1 MSTIG
6 SNIAALKS
14 LHNLRLNEDGFA
26 KATERLS
33 SGKRLNN
40 AGDDAAGAAIVN
52 RMSSQIAG
60 MNVAIHYNESKSD
73 ADLVAR
79 EAKEYGVKAI
89 LVQADLLVEAQIR
102 RVVPTAVEKLQGQLN
117 LLINNASIFENDN
130 LINFSEKSFLKHMN
144 INLKAPAILIQN
156 FAKVCKGNKGN
167 VVNIIDQ
174 RVEKLTPFF
183 FSYTLSKS
191 SLATLTKT
199 SAMKLAPNIRV
210 NAVSPGPTL
219 KNKRQSE
226 KHFKKQWQSTILK
239 KKVDTKNVSSAV
251 KFLIN
256 NNNITGQI
264 INVDSGQRLAWK
276 TPDIINAKE

>member
-1 MSTIG
+1 METKKIIITGGANRIG
-6 SNIAALKS
+6 RSIALELANYDTQIVIHYSKSFVAAKKLKIE
-14 LHNLRLNEDGFA
+14 LENLGSIVHLL
-26 KATERLS
+26 KAD
-33 SGKRLNN
+33 LNN
-40 AGDDAAGAAIVN
+40 FKQTQEIIPYAYKKMKGLN
-52 RMSSQIAG
+52 C
-60 MNVAIHYNESKSD
+60 
-73 ADLVAR
+73 LV
-79 EAKEYGVKAI
+79 
-89 LVQADLLVEAQIR
+89 
-102 RVVPTAVEKLQGQLN
+102 
-117 LLINNASIFENDN
+117 NNASIFENDN
-130 LINFSEKSFLKHMN
+130 LIDFSDKSFLKHMN
-144 INLKAPAILIQN
+144 VNLKAPSILIRN
-156 FAKVCKGNKGN
+156 FAKKYSGKDGNII
-167 VVNIIDQ
+167 NIIDQ

-191 SLATLTKT
+191 GLATLTKT

-226 KHFKKQWQSTILK
+226 KHFKKQWKSTILQ

>member
-1 MSTIG
+1 MKG
-6 SNIAALKS
+6 L
-14 LHNLRLNEDGFA
+14 DC
-26 KATERLS
+26 
-33 SGKRLNN
+33 
-40 AGDDAAGAAIVN
+40 
-52 RMSSQIAG
+52 
-60 MNVAIHYNESKSD
+60 
-73 ADLVAR
+73 LV
-79 EAKEYGVKAI
+79 
-89 LVQADLLVEAQIR
+89 
-102 RVVPTAVEKLQGQLN
+102 
-117 LLINNASIFENDN
+117 NNASIFENDN
-130 LINFSEKSFLKHMN
+130 LNNFSEKSFLKH
-144 INLKAPAILIQN
+144 INVNMKAPEILTQN

-226 KHFKKQWQSTILK
+226 KHFKKQWKSTILK
-239 KKVDTKNVSSAV
+239 KKVDAKNVSSAV

-256 NNNITGQI
+256 NNDITGQI

-276 TPDIINAKE
+276 TPDVINAKE

>member
-1 MSTIG
+1 M
-6 SNIAALKS
+6 
-14 LHNLRLNEDGFA
+14 EA
-26 KATERLS
+26 KKIIITGGATRI
-33 SGKRLNN
+33 
-40 AGDDAAGAAIVN
+40 GAAIAK
-52 RMSSQIAG
+52 SLAG
-60 MNVAIHYNESKSD
+60 YGIYIAIHYNKSKNLANKLKKELEDLGSNVFLLK
-73 ADLVAR
+73 ADLNNLKQTQRIISYAY
-79 EAKEYGVKAI
+79 KKMKGLDC
-89 LVQADLLVEAQIR
+89 LV
-102 RVVPTAVEKLQGQLN
+102 
-117 LLINNASIFENDN
+117 NNASIFENDN

-144 INLKAPAILIQN
+144 VNLKAPAILIQN
-156 FAKVCKGNKGN
+156 FAKVYKGNKGN

-191 SLATLTKT
+191 GLATLTKT

-226 KHFKKQWQSTILK
+226 KHFKKQWKSTILK

>member
-1 MSTIG
+1 MEAKKIIVTGGANRIG
-6 SNIAALKS
+6 RSIALELASYDTQIVIHYSKSFLAAKKLKIE
-14 LHNLRLNEDGFA
+14 LENLGSIVHLL
-26 KATERLS
+26 KAD
-33 SGKRLNN
+33 LNN
-40 AGDDAAGAAIVN
+40 FKQTQKVISYAHKKMKGLDC
-52 RMSSQIAG
+52 
-60 MNVAIHYNESKSD
+60 
-73 ADLVAR
+73 
-79 EAKEYGVKAI
+79 
-89 LVQADLLVEAQIR
+89 
-102 RVVPTAVEKLQGQLN
+102 
-117 LLINNASIFENDN
+117 LINNASIFENDN
-130 LINFSEKSFLKHMN
+130 LVNFSEKSFLRHMN
-144 INLKAPAILIQN
+144 INLKAPAILTQK
-156 FAKVCKGNKGN
+156 FAKLCKGNKGN
-167 VVNIIDQ
+167 IINIIDQ

-191 SLATLTKT
+191 SLATLTKI

-226 KHFKKQWQSTILK
+226 KHFKKQWKSTILK
-239 KKVDTKNVSSAV
+239 KKVETKNVSTAV